1 MELTN
6 RLGKVLLERFV
17 DLYGETPLEG
27 SMIAPGLVLWR
38 DYWKYSGQHMIL
50 TDDGWEPADIA
61 LPIYAE
67 NLDDGEDLSDV
78 IQDEVNWQFGLMKYE
93 PIHILRARKRLAPVA
108 SSAEGSDKP

>member
-1 MELTN
+1 
-6 RLGKVLLERFV
+6 
-17 DLYGETPLEG
+17 
-27 SMIAPGLVLWR
+27 MIAPGLVLWR